1 MKMILLIIGNM
12 RGKILISIL
21 LALLLIIAGW
31 TLGQVLENIS
41 LFTLDW
47 SISLSDVLAIMV
59 ELFLAC
65 YIAQLIEKGI
75 QDQRVEKDFFIN
87 ELSETQQTLSE
98 LERNCSG
105 STNLS
110 LYVTVYEVEKARKN
124 LQRIWGIMSVRNKVF
139 HKKHNKD
146 FEKLV
151 ILVKKLNSQLTDS
164 NFFTSYQGCEPIKIS
179 RGHIYLN
186 RTVQPEIGK
195 TFGKIKDS
203 LFDWKIRI
211 NNM

>member
-1 MKMILLIIGNM
+1 MITGNM
-12 RGKILISIL
+12 HGKIVVSIL
-21 LALLLIIAGW
+21 LALLLIIVGW

-41 LFTLDW
+41 PFTLDW
-47 SISLSDVLAIMV
+47 SISLPDVLAIVV

-65 YIAQLIEKGI
+65 YIARLIEKGI

-87 ELSETQQTLSE
+87 ELSDTQQTLSE
-98 LERNCSG
+98 LERSCSG
-105 STNLS
+105 TTNLS

-139 HKKHNKD
+139 HKKNNND

-151 ILVKKLNSQLTDS
+151 ILVKMLNSQLTDS
-164 NFFTSYQGCEPIKIS
+164 NFFTSDQGYEPVKITK
-179 RGHIYLN
+179 GHIYLN

>member
-1 MKMILLIIGNM
+1 MK
-12 RGKILISIL
+12 GKLTKSIF
-21 LALLLIIAGW
+21 LALLLIIVGW

-41 LFTLDW
+41 PFTLDR
-47 SISLSDVLAIMV
+47 SISLSDVLSIVV

-65 YIAQLIEKGI
+65 YIARLIEKGI

-87 ELSETQQTLSE
+87 ELSDTQQTLSE

-105 STNLS
+105 TTNLS
-110 LYVTVYEVEKARKN
+110 LYVTVYEVEKARRN
-124 LQRIWGIMSVRNKVF
+124 LQRIWGIMSVRNKEF

-164 NFFTSYQGCEPIKIS
+164 NYFTSYQGCEPVKITK
-179 RGHIYLN
+179 GHIYLN

>member
-1 MKMILLIIGNM
+1 M
-12 RGKILISIL
+12 RGKTVISIF
-21 LALLLIIAGW
+21 LALLLIIVGW

-41 LFTLDW
+41 PFTLDR
-47 SISLSDVLAIMV
+47 SISLSDVLSIEV

-65 YIAQLIEKGI
+65 YIARLIEKGI

-87 ELSETQQTLSE
+87 ELSDTQQTLSE

-105 STNLS
+105 TTNLS
-110 LYVTVYEVEKARKN
+110 LYVTVYEVEKARRN
-124 LQRIWGIMSVRNKVF
+124 LQRIWGIMSVRNKEF

-164 NFFTSYQGCEPIKIS
+164 NYFTSYQGCEPVKITK
-179 RGHIYLN
+179 GHIYLN

>member
-1 MKMILLIIGNM
+1 MITGNM
-12 RGKILISIL
+12 RGKTVISIF
-21 LALLLIIAGW
+21 LALLLIIVGW

-41 LFTLDW
+41 PFTLDR
-47 SISLSDVLAIMV
+47 SISLSDVLSIEV

-65 YIAQLIEKGI
+65 YIARLIEKGI

-87 ELSETQQTLSE
+87 ELSDTQQTLSE

-105 STNLS
+105 TTNLS
-110 LYVTVYEVEKARKN
+110 LYVTVYEVEKARRN
-124 LQRIWGIMSVRNKVF
+124 LQRIWGIMSVRNKEF

-164 NFFTSYQGCEPIKIS
+164 NYFTSYQGCEPVKITK
-179 RGHIYLN
+179 GHIYLN

>member
-1 MKMILLIIGNM
+1 M
-12 RGKILISIL
+12 RGKTVISIF
-21 LALLLIIAGW
+21 LALLLIIVGW

-41 LFTLDW
+41 PFTLDR
-47 SISLSDVLAIMV
+47 SISLSDVLSIVV

-65 YIAQLIEKGI
+65 YIARLIEKGI

-87 ELSETQQTLSE
+87 ELSDTQQTLSE

-105 STNLS
+105 TTNLS
-110 LYVTVYEVEKARKN
+110 LYVTVYEVEKARRN
-124 LQRIWGIMSVRNKVF
+124 LQRIWGIMSVRNKEF

-164 NFFTSYQGCEPIKIS
+164 NYFTSYQGCEPVKITK
-179 RGHIYLN
+179 GHIYLN

>member
-1 MKMILLIIGNM
+1 MITGNM
-12 RGKILISIL
+12 RGKTVISFF
-21 LALLLIIAGW
+21 LALLLIIVGW

-41 LFTLDW
+41 PFTLDR
-47 SISLSDVLAIMV
+47 SISLSDVLSIVV

-65 YIAQLIEKGI
+65 YIARLIEKGI

-87 ELSETQQTLSE
+87 ELSDTQQTLSE

-105 STNLS
+105 TTNLS
-110 LYVTVYEVEKARKN
+110 LYVTVYEVEKARRN
-124 LQRIWGIMSVRNKVF
+124 LQRIWGIMSVRNKEF

-164 NFFTSYQGCEPIKIS
+164 NYFTSYQGCEPVKITK
-179 RGHIYLN
+179 GHIYLN

>member
-1 MKMILLIIGNM
+1 MILLIIGNM
-12 RGKILISIL
+12 RGKTLISIL

-87 ELSETQQTLSE
+87 ELNETQQTLSE